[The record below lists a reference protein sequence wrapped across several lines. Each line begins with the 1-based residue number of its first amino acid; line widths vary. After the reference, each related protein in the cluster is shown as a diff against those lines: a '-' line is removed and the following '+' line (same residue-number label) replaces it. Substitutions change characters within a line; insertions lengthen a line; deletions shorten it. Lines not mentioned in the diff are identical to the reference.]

1 MVDKNE
7 TRRNTEYESI
17 EKLFFDGQTYCIIRN
32 KQPLDS
38 TNAMMQGLQ
47 NITWVYTGIRNEFWL
62 VYCTTPPAVSSHIF
76 CENNKFLPYVD
87 INCSI
92 VVYVLTDESSTNNVD
107 FGHFLVVLCF
117 ALQLVF
123 LVRTTMDW

>member
-17 EKLFFDGQTYCIIRN
+17 ESLLFDGQTYCIIRN

-47 NITWVYTGIRNEFWL
+47 NITWVYTGIRNEF
-62 VYCTTPPAVSSHIF
+62 
-76 CENNKFLPYVD
+76 
-87 INCSI
+87 
-92 VVYVLTDESSTNNVD
+92 
-107 FGHFLVVLCF
+107 
-117 ALQLVF
+117 
-123 LVRTTMDW
+123 

>member
-17 EKLFFDGQTYCIIRN
+17 ESLFFDGQTYCIIGN

-47 NITWVYTGIRNEFWL
+47 NITWVYTGIRNEF
-62 VYCTTPPAVSSHIF
+62 
-76 CENNKFLPYVD
+76 
-87 INCSI
+87 
-92 VVYVLTDESSTNNVD
+92 
-107 FGHFLVVLCF
+107 
-117 ALQLVF
+117 
-123 LVRTTMDW
+123 

>member
-17 EKLFFDGQTYCIIRN
+17 EKLFFDGQTYCITRN

-47 NITWVYTGIRNEFWL
+47 NITWVYTGIRNEF
-62 VYCTTPPAVSSHIF
+62 
-76 CENNKFLPYVD
+76 
-87 INCSI
+87 
-92 VVYVLTDESSTNNVD
+92 
-107 FGHFLVVLCF
+107 
-117 ALQLVF
+117 
-123 LVRTTMDW
+123 